1 MIGYL
6 FTFIKILALCRLLR
20 IQLYCSHSYCI
31 ISYYIGVSACTLPA
45 DPEPEP
51 EPEPEPWPVT
61 NTEINSTEI
70 EEAAHSSHTGTSD
83 LL

>member
-6 FTFIKILALCRLLR
+6 FTLIKLLALCRLLR

-31 ISYYIGVSACTLPA
+31 ISYYIGVSACTLSA

-51 EPEPEPWPVT
+51 EPELWPAT
-61 NTEINSTEI
+61 NI
-70 EEAAHSSHTGTSD
+70 ETSSWEGKGGEGCTYLTAHSS
-83 LL
+83 